1 MKLIT
6 STQFIILF
14 VFIISTQ
21 GTNLSEE
28 NEEYLRF
35 PPNFL
40 LGAATAA
47 YQIEGAWNVSDKGE
61 SVWDRFSHER
71 NGRIV
76 NNDTGDIACDSY
88 HKFREDVSL
97 MKQLGIKAYRFSLSW
112 PRILPT
118 GFSNKVSKDGIAYYH
133 NLIDELLANDI
144 EPIVTL
150 YHWDH
155 PQVIEDAGGWLN
167 PYVIDCC
174 IFIYTTGIHA
184 PSKSFLH
191 GIGEYICAENMLKAH
206 ARVYRMY
213 QKEFKDIYNGS
224 LGWLLHPIFSEKGDY
239 PDIMKKL
246 IAIKSQEQGYP
257 RSRLP
262 ELGANWVDY
271 IRGTSDFLSVNHY
284 TSTIVE
290 RGDDKL
296 EPSFYNDQGLI
307 HEQDPTW
314 ESTVSSWLKIVP
326 EGFGNI
332 LRKLAIEYNNP
343 LIYITENGV
352 SDENTL
358 DDDKR
363 VTYYQKYLKEML
375 VSIHRDKVNIKG
387 YTLWSLIDSFE
398 WSSGYSQTFGIV
410 HVNFT
415 DPERKRTLKK
425 SAHWWREVI
434 KYGSLKIRSLENG
447 NSTLGISILK
457 QTEALTN
464 VEFPDGFQL
473 GVATASYQIEGAW
486 NTNGKGVNTW
496 DIFTHN
502 GGGVIRDNSNGDVAC
517 DSYHRYKEDVQLI
530 SDIGADFYRFSLS
543 WSRILPNGFS
553 NVINQDGLNY
563 YKNLIDELL
572 AKGIQPHVSI
582 FHWDLPENMEKL
594 GGWTNELIIDYFVDY
609 ARIVF
614 RELGPKVKLF
624 YTLNEPAVFCGE
636 GYGLHTK
643 APGKNITGIGS
654 YLCMHNALKA
664 HAKVYHMYDEEF
676 RSEQKGLISIV
687 ISSSAYFAKNEN
699 NLAAEDIAF
708 QFICGWV
715 GHPIYSKTGDYPQVM
730 KNRIAENSRIQ
741 GYSKS
746 RLPEFT
752 PEWIEYIRGTS
763 DFFALNH
770 YTSNLV
776 EIVPKGPNDTWYR
789 DSGIKFSYDPKWP
802 SSGSSWLKIV
812 PEGFRKILN
821 AIKNEYNNPPVIIT
835 ENGVS
840 DDGKLSDKIR
850 INYFSEYLKAMLQ
863 AIYEDGCNIKGYTVW
878 SLIDNFEWENGYI
891 EKFGLVQIDF
901 ASPNKTRTPKMSMEW
916 YKNVIKQRKITNF
929 APNTNEYDVV
939 SVR

>member
-1 MKLIT
+1 M
-6 STQFIILF
+6 
-14 VFIISTQ
+14 V
-21 GTNLSEE
+21 
-28 NEEYLRF
+28 
-35 PPNFL
+35 
-40 LGAATAA
+40 
-47 YQIEGAWNVSDKGE
+47 
-61 SVWDRFSHER
+61 
-71 NGRIV
+71 
-76 NNDTGDIACDSY
+76 
-88 HKFREDVSL
+88 
-97 MKQLGIKAYRFSLSW
+97 IKCF
-112 PRILPT
+112 
-118 GFSNKVSKDGIAYYH
+118 F
-133 NLIDELLANDI
+133 
-144 EPIVTL
+144 
-150 YHWDH
+150 
-155 PQVIEDAGGWLN
+155 
-167 PYVIDCC
+167 
-174 IFIYTTGIHA
+174 F
-184 PSKSFLH
+184 
-191 GIGEYICAENMLKAH
+191 LKAM
-206 ARVYRMY
+206 VYM
-213 QKEFKDIYNGS
+213 
-224 LGWLLHPIFSEKGDY
+224 LLV
-239 PDIMKKL
+239 
-246 IAIKSQEQGYP
+246 A
-257 RSRLP
+257 
-262 ELGANWVDY
+262 
-271 IRGTSDFLSVNHY
+271 
-284 TSTIVE
+284 
-290 RGDDKL
+290 
-296 EPSFYNDQGLI
+296 
-307 HEQDPTW
+307 
-314 ESTVSSWLKIVP
+314 
-326 EGFGNI
+326 
-332 LRKLAIEYNNP
+332 
-343 LIYITENGV
+343 
-352 SDENTL
+352 
-358 DDDKR
+358 
-363 VTYYQKYLKEML
+363 
-375 VSIHRDKVNIKG
+375 
-387 YTLWSLIDSFE
+387 
-398 WSSGYSQTFGIV
+398 
-410 HVNFT
+410 
-415 DPERKRTLKK
+415 
-425 SAHWWREVI
+425 
-434 KYGSLKIRSLENG
+434 
-447 NSTLGISILK
+447 ISIVK
-457 QTEALTN
+457 QIEALTN

-473 GVATASYQIEGAW
+473 GVASASYQIEGAW
-486 NTNGKGVNTW
+486 NTNGKGVNIW

-502 GGGVIRDNSNGDVAC
+502 GGGVIRDNSNGDLAC

-572 AKGIQPHVSI
+572 AKGIQSHVSI

-664 HAKVYHMYDEEF
+664 HAKVYHMYDKEF

-752 PEWIEYIRGTS
+752 QEWIEYIRGTS

-776 EIVPKGPNDTWYR
+776 EIVPKGPNDTWYG

-850 INYFSEYLKAMLQ
+850 INYLSEYLKAMLQ

-891 EKFGLVQIDF
+891 EKFGLVQVDF
-901 ASPNKTRTPKMSMEW
+901 ASPNRTRTPKMSMEW